1 LFSNETEDTKVPDA
15 VLAKYNQDEPIIV
28 VGMSEA
34 WKNCLMMRVASSVA
48 QMAKPTNWLSLA
60 LAKLYEEGR
69 GAVSGFPWGLSP
81 LRGAM
86 PQWHRTNNSPL
97 CEFEAHLYFWPSE
110 RKYIPPKNSLW
121 QFKFGRN
128 TFQQSGIFVGNPR
141 NPLLN
146 ENNKVKILLNS
157 TFPLLVERLERTL
170 PCVVD
175 NEEIRRANKT

>member
-1 LFSNETEDTKVPDA
+1 LFGNETEDTKVPDA
-15 VLAKYNQDEPIIV
+15 VLAKYNQDEPIIA

-110 RKYIPPKNSLW
+110 RKYLRRTRFGSSSSFGILSSRAESLP
-121 QFKFGRN
+121 
-128 TFQQSGIFVGNPR
+128 TTLEIHS
-141 NPLLN
+141 
-146 ENNKVKILLNS
+146 S
-157 TFPLLVERLERTL
+157 T
-170 PCVVD
+170 
-175 NEEIRRANKT
+175 KTTK